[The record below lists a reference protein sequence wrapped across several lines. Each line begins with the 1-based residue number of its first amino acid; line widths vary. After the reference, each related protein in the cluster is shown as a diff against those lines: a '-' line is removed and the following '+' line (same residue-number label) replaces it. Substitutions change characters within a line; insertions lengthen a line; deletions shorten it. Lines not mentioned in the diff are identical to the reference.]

1 VANVTIDSTPTTD
14 DARGSS
20 VTAHGSWITRRQL
33 GAGAAGA
40 AVTAIASALIPD
52 SASAVDDDFP
62 DPRGLPKTF
71 VLITHGTVAR
81 GATVQTDLSDGH
93 YLGLFVGQQ
102 LSAAVTHPVGL
113 VDLRYHDA
121 GSHRL
126 AWNLEVAGQHLAA
139 GSYLVLLEVFTPH
152 GYPSGIPPTSTY
164 AFLTITGDGRTSVR
178 LVPLKSLL

>member
-20 VTAHGSWITRRQL
+20 VTARGSWITRRQL

-40 AVTAIASALIPD
+40 AVTAIAAALIPD

-71 VLITHGTVAR
+71 ELITHGTVAR

-102 LSAAVTHPVGL
+102 LSATMTHPVGL
-113 VDLRYHDA
+113 VDLGYHDA

-126 AWNLEVAGQHLAA
+126 AWNLEVAGTRLAA

-164 AFLTITGDGRTSVR
+164 AFLTITGDGRTGVR

>member
-1 VANVTIDSTPTTD
+1 MD
-14 DARGSS
+14 DVRGSS
-20 VTAHGSWITRRQL
+20 AAHRGSWITRRQL

-40 AVTAIASALIPD
+40 SVTAILAGLIPG

-71 VLITHGTVAR
+71 VLITQGTVAR

-102 LSAAVTHPVGL
+102 VSPTVTHPVGL
-113 VDLRYHDA
+113 VNLGYHGA

-126 AWNLEVAGQHLAA
+126 PWNLEVAGKRLAA
-139 GSYLVLLEVFTPH
+139 GTYLVLLEVFTPH

-164 AFLTITGDGRTSVR
+164 AFLTITGNGRTGVR

>member
-1 VANVTIDSTPTTD
+1 MD
-14 DARGSS
+14 DARGSG
-20 VTAHGSWITRRQL
+20 AAERGSWITRRQL

-40 AVTAIASALIPD
+40 GVTAILAALIPD

-71 VLITHGTVAR
+71 ALITHGTVAR

-102 LSAAVTHPVGL
+102 LSPTVTHPVGL
-113 VDLRYHDA
+113 VDLGYHDA

-126 AWNLEVAGQHLAA
+126 AWNLEIAGTRLAA

>member
-1 VANVTIDSTPTTD
+1 MV
-14 DARGSS
+14 DARGPSA
-20 VTAHGSWITRRQL
+20 AHRGSWITRRQL
-33 GAGAAGA
+33 SAGAAGA
-40 AVTAIASALIPD
+40 GVSAILAAVIPD

-62 DPRGLPKTF
+62 DPRGLPRTF
-71 VLITHGTVAR
+71 ALITHGTVAR

-93 YLGLFVGQQ
+93 YLGLFVGRQ
-102 LSAAVTHPVGL
+102 LSPTVTHPVGL
-113 VDLRYHDA
+113 VDLGYHGA

-126 AWNLEVAGQHLAA
+126 AWNLEVAGKRLAT

-164 AFLTITGDGRTSVR
+164 AFLTITGDGRTGVR

>member
-1 VANVTIDSTPTTD
+1 VAIVTIESAPTMD
-14 DARGSS
+14 EARSPSG
-20 VTAHGSWITRRQL
+20 ARGSWITRRQL

-40 AVTAIASALIPD
+40 GVTGVLAALIPG

-71 VLITHGTVAR
+71 ALVTHGTVAG

-93 YLGLFVGQQ
+93 HLGLFVGRQ
-102 LSAAVTHPVGL
+102 LSPAVTHPVGL
-113 VDLRYHDA
+113 VNLGYHAA

-126 AWNLEVAGQHLAA
+126 AWDLEVAGERLSA
-139 GSYLVLLEVFTPH
+139 GSYLVLLEVFTSH

-164 AFLTITGDGRTSVR
+164 AFLTIAGNGRTSVR
-178 LVPLKSLL
+178 MVPLKSLL

>member
-1 VANVTIDSTPTTD
+1 MD
-14 DARGSS
+14 DAKGSS
-20 VTAHGSWITRRQL
+20 AEPCGSRITRRQL
-33 GAGAAGA
+33 GTGAAGA
-40 AVTAIASALIPD
+40 GVTAILAALIPD

-62 DPRGLPKTF
+62 DPRGLPRTF
-71 VLITHGTVAR
+71 ALTTHGTVAR
-81 GATVQTDLSDGH
+81 GATVQTDLTDGH

-102 LSAAVTHPVGL
+102 LSPTVTHPVGL
-113 VDLRYHDA
+113 VDLGYHDA

-126 AWNLEVAGQHLAA
+126 AWNLEIAGTRLGA

-164 AFLTITGDGRTSVR
+164 AFLTITGDRRTSVR

>member
-1 VANVTIDSTPTTD
+1 MF
-14 DARGSS
+14 DARGPS
-20 VTAHGSWITRRQL
+20 AAQRGSWITRRQL
-33 GAGAAGA
+33 AAGAAGA
-40 AVTAIASALIPD
+40 GATGILAALIPD

-71 VLITHGTVAR
+71 ALITHGTVAR

-93 YLGLFVGQQ
+93 YLGLFVGRQ
-102 LSAAVTHPVGL
+102 LAPTVTHPVGL
-113 VDLRYHDA
+113 VDLGYHDA
-121 GSHRL
+121 GRHRL
-126 AWNLEVAGQHLAA
+126 AWNLEVAGKRLAT

-164 AFLTITGDGRTSVR
+164 AFLTITGDGRTRVR